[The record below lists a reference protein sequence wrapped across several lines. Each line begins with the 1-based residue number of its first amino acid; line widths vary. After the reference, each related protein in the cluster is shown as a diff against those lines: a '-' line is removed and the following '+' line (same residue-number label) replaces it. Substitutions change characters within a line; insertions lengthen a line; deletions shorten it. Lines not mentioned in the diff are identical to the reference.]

1 MAATVVS
8 VINLKGGVG
17 KSTLTMMLAEFL
29 AFRDG
34 KRILIIDMDAQAN
47 LSYCMVPPER
57 IQQQNNDG
65 RTTYYIFRN
74 ALNGQD
80 VSIER
85 FIATPPLAVSNIAR
99 SSMKNYD
106 APIHMVVS
114 TPSVAQLDEDLLSIW
129 ERGQP
134 MPEGIRE
141 TLIRS
146 LAPVKE
152 RYDYVLIDCPPGLS
166 MFSSSALLVSD
177 FYISPIIPEPLSLQ
191 GVQLVQDRAIDLR
204 NRYGATVE
212 FAGTVLNIVKHYRST
227 HSNTANIV
235 YARDNQLRYR
245 PFQFWLPDNERL
257 RKLGEY
263 DPEIGGDWAAG
274 VERKFPNIY
283 AKYGLSYT
291 LTNPPAGFLSR
302 TSEEGG
308 KYRLQDRITNLTNE
322 FQEKCAMN
330 SKKGAVE

>member
-34 KRILIIDMDAQAN
+34 KRILVIDMDAQAN
-47 LSYCMVPPER
+47 LSYCMVPPGR
-57 IQQQNNDG
+57 IQQQEREG
-65 RTTYYIFRN
+65 RTTYHIFRN

-80 VSIER
+80 VNIEQ
-85 FIATPPLAVSNIAR
+85 FIAAPPLVVSNIAR
-99 SSMKNYD
+99 SSMRDYD
-106 APIHMVVS
+106 APLHMVVS

-129 ERGQP
+129 ERGQS

-146 LAPVKE
+146 LEPVRG

-212 FAGTVLNIVKHYRST
+212 FAGTVLNIVKHYRNT
-227 HSNTANIV
+227 HSRVAGSV
-235 YARDNQLRYR
+235 YARANQYR

-257 RKLGEY
+257 RTLGEY

-274 VERKFPNIY
+274 VERKFANIY
-283 AKYGLSYT
+283 AKYGLTYT
-291 LTNPPAGFLSR
+291 LTNPPTGSLSR
-302 TSEEGG
+302 TSDEGE
-308 KYRLQDRITNLTNE
+308 KYGDYIPNYRTRPNH
-322 FQEKCAMN
+322 
-330 SKKGAVE
+330 